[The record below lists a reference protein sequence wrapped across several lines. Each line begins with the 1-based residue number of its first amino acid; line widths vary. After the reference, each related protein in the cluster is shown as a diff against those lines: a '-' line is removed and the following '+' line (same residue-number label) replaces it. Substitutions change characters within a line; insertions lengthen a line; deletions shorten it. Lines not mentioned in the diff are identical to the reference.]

1 MTAERDAVAMAVSMA
16 LKHPDAHR
24 AGRTRI
30 LTHGSVTAFALS
42 MGLIATA
49 SAQEGGQPAASDDT
63 LEEITVTGSRIVR
76 KDFEAT
82 SPIVTVGTEQFEQT
96 STIALEANLNKLPQF
111 TPAVTQFVTQD
122 VQNTATNTV
131 GASTVSL
138 RGLGPNRNLVLLD
151 GRRAMPINASMV
163 VDINSIPSAAIERVE
178 IITGGA
184 SSVYG
189 ADAVGGVVNF
199 ILKKDFQGV
208 EFDSQYGTTELGDGE
223 EFRVTGLVGANFA
236 DGRGNVMFGAEH
248 TRRLEATQLERDFY
262 VGRMRDPT
270 VAPTEFFYSDT
281 SFAPDFFNAPQ
292 QPILNGI
299 FNQAAPGAISPFG
312 ALFVNKDGTLYTGGN
327 TFGAGDPD
335 GVYRYNGILD
345 GQFRRL
351 SADGTIGENQQSN
364 LASTPLKRY
373 SLFGRAS
380 FELTDKAAFF
390 VQGNFNKNDT
400 ESILQFSPASNGWS
414 VNIPYGTGIYAPS
427 VDPMGNTLPQYLA
440 GGTLGLNCPAT
451 GGCTNSQAFPV
462 SPELATVLNSRP
474 NNNAS
479 WQLNRVLDFLGP
491 RGSVNDSLNYQIL
504 AGFSGSLRDD
514 WTWETYL
521 SHGETTVQIGL
532 RGFAD
537 LQRYRAVVTSPNF
550 GRNFFVTGNQGAP
563 GNGFAAAT
571 GACTSGLPIFGDFEV
586 SDDCKASLGA
596 NLQNNTEMEQN
607 VIEANL
613 QGGLF
618 DMPAGQLRFALGSA
632 FRENDFRYQ
641 TDILTSQE
649 SFLAGGIGLFPA
661 GNSSGSTEV
670 TEIYG
675 ELLVPLLTDV
685 PGFKNLN
692 LELGYRF
699 SDYDTVGGVSTYKGL
714 LDWRIND
721 SFRFR
726 GGHQLASRAPNIG
739 ELFLAR
745 TQSVAFSSFG
755 DFCSQLATAPSGAN
769 PAINP
774 NAAQAE
780 GLCRQ
785 LMGAT
790 GAQVYYANPQAPGGF
805 SLALPNTIGNPNLDQ
820 EEATSF
826 TAGFVFQSRS
836 DSAALRRLRASVDWY
851 SIEIEDAIGAVS
863 VDTVFDQCLNI
874 AFNPTFDPTAP
885 ACQQIVRDPNNGGP
899 GSINVSYTNQGLI
912 ETSGVDLQV
921 DYGLDLKDMGI
932 GAPGSLSINFLL
944 NWVDSFTTQAN
955 AGSPTVEWV
964 GTLGPDTPGLNPG
977 VYDFKAFTTL
987 SYFNGPVGASLRWR
1001 YLPSADSTASATA
1014 PNTTVSGTDSYSIVD
1029 LSATWQLSE
1038 RFTLRG
1044 GIDNVFDT
1052 EPNVFGRNSAIVMNG
1067 GSFDTLPGY
1076 YDVLGR
1082 RYYFGVKARF

>member
-1 MTAERDAVAMAVSMA
+1 VIRTNSIFRPNTVRTAVAAILGTSA
-16 LKHPDAHR
+16 L
-24 AGRTRI
+24 
-30 LTHGSVTAFALS
+30 TALC
-42 MGLIATA
+42 LPA
-49 SAQEGGQPAASDDT
+49 SAQDAQPQADA
-63 LEEITVTGSRIVR
+63 LEEITVTGSRILR

-82 SPIVTVGTEQFEQT
+82 SPIVTVGVEQFEQT

-111 TPAVTQFVTQD
+111 TPAVTQFITND

-151 GRRAMPINASMV
+151 GRRAMPVNASMV

-178 IITGGA
+178 VTTGGA

-199 ILKKDFQGV
+199 ILKKDFSGV
-208 EFDSQYGTTELGDGE
+208 EFDSQYSTTELGDGE

-248 TRRLEATQLERDFY
+248 TRRLEATQIERDFY

-270 VAPTEFFYSDT
+270 VAATEFFYSDT
-281 SFAPDFFNAPQ
+281 QFAPDFFNAPDGNV
-292 QPILNGI
+292 IDGI
-299 FNQAAPGAISPFG
+299 FDQAAPGAISPFG
-312 ALFVNKDGTLYTGGN
+312 GLFVNKDGTLYTGGN
-327 TFGAGDPD
+327 TFGAGDAD

-345 GQFRRL
+345 GQYRRL

-373 SLFGRAS
+373 SLFGRGS
-380 FELTDKAAFF
+380 FEINEHATFF
-390 VQGNFNKNDT
+390 IQGNFNKNDT
-400 ESILQFSPASNGWS
+400 ESILQFSPASNGWAA
-414 VNIPYGTGIYAPS
+414 NIPYGTGVYAPS

-440 GGTLGLNCPAT
+440 GGPLGLSCPAT

-462 SPELATVLNSRP
+462 SPELAAVLDSRP
-474 NNNAS
+474 NADAS

-491 RGSVNDSLNYQIL
+491 RGSENDSLNYQIL
-504 AGFSGSLRDD
+504 AGFSGDLRDD

-550 GRNFFVTGNQGAP
+550 GRNFFTTGNQGPP

-571 GACTSGLPIFGDFEV
+571 GACTSGLPIFGEFDV

-596 NLQNNTEMEQN
+596 NLQNNTNMVQN
-607 VIEANL
+607 VLEANL

-618 DMPAGQLRFALGSA
+618 DMPAGELRFALGSA
-632 FRENDFRYQ
+632 FRENSFRYQ

-675 ELLVPLLTDV
+675 ELLVPLLADK

-739 ELFLAR
+739 ELFLNR

-755 DFCSQLATAPSGAN
+755 DFCSQAATAPSGAN
-769 PAINP
+769 PAVNP
-774 NAAQAE
+774 NAAAAE

-785 LMGAT
+785 LMGAA

-820 EEATSF
+820 EEAKSF
-826 TAGFVFQSRS
+826 TAGFVLQSGS
-836 DSAALRRLRASVDWY
+836 DRPALRRLRASIDWY
-851 SIEIEDAIGAVS
+851 SIEISDAIGAVS

-899 GSINVSYTNQGLI
+899 GSINVSYTNQGHI

-921 DYGLDLKDMGI
+921 DYGLDLQDMGMNL
-932 GAPGSLSINFLL
+932 PGSFSFNFLV
-944 NWVDSFTTQAN
+944 NWVDSFETQAN
-955 AGSPTVEWV
+955 PNTPVVEWV
-964 GTLGPDTPGLNPG
+964 GTLGPDTPGLNQG
-977 VYDFKAFTTL
+977 VYDFKAFTTI
-987 SYFNGPVGASLRWR
+987 SYFNGAAGASLRWR
-1001 YLPSADSTASATA
+1001 YLPSADSTASATN
-1014 PNTTVSGTDSYSIVD
+1014 PLTTVAGTDSYSIVD
-1029 LSATWQLSE
+1029 LSATWQLSD

-1052 EPNVFGRNSAIVMNG
+1052 EPNVFSRDSGIVMSG
-1067 GSFDTLPGY
+1067 GAFDTLGGY

-1082 RYYFGVKARF
+1082 RYYLGFKARF